1 MVAIILHSVLAL
13 VSKLNASSNLKKMRS
28 KLFICTLLS
37 EHMRA
42 QRVSGAIH
50 QFFQVA
56 LLPQKALL
64 VRISDFRICRLQ
76 YLKIAS
82 FFSGRSEL
90 SSEIKRAE
98 VIQDCFQTC
107 AGGWTLG

>member
-64 VRISDFRICRLQ
+64 VRISDFRICICRLQ

-90 SSEIKRAE
+90 S
-98 VIQDCFQTC
+98 
-107 AGGWTLG
+107 